1 MPPET
6 DDIRF
11 LQRALALAHEG
22 SQRGEGGPFGAVLVK
37 DGQIIAEGW
46 NRVVAS
52 HDPTAHAEIAAIRTA
67 AMALGQFHL
76 HGCTLYASSEP
87 CPMCL
92 SAAYWAQLERVV
104 YANPRQIAA
113 EIGFS
118 DADLYQELN
127 APAANRR
134 LPLTRIDLPDAAD
147 VMYAWRDTPGRIDY

>member
-1 MPPET
+1 MHSET
-6 DDIRF
+6 DDRRF
-11 LQRALALAHEG
+11 LRQALELAQEG

-46 NRVVAS
+46 NRVIAS

-67 AMALGQFHL
+67 AIALGHFHL

-92 SAAYWAQLERVV
+92 SAAHWAQLERVL
-104 YANPRQIAA
+104 YANPRHIAA

-118 DADLYQELN
+118 DAALYQELN
-127 APAANRR
+127 APAAERR
-134 LPLTRIDLPDAAD
+134 LPLIQIDLPDAAA

>member
-1 MPPET
+1 MN
-6 DDIRF
+6 DDTFF
-11 LQRALALAHEG
+11 LGRALALAREG

-127 APAANRR
+127 APAASRR